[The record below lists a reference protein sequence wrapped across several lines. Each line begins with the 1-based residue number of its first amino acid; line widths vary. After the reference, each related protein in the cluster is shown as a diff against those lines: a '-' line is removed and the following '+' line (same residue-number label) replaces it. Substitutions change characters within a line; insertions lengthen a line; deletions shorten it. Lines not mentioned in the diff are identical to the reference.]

1 MKALLL
7 RAVVGGVPC
16 APFPIVSLSAVVENR
31 DGVSLD
37 QQKVSAQ
44 KPKGRGRRKRRR
56 RGFNP
61 LHASEN
67 AFEFLPGCS
76 RS

>member
-1 MKALLL
+1 MKALLP
-7 RAVVGGVPC
+7 RAPSQL
-16 APFPIVSLSAVVENR
+16 VSLSAVVENG

-44 KPKGRGRRKRRR
+44 KPKGRGRR
-56 RGFNP
+56 RGRFNP

-67 AFEFLPGCS
+67 IMGFLPGCS
-76 RS
+76 